1 MDAKIASYLTNAF
14 IINNIP
20 RDGVLFRFS
29 EKLKKKDTITISDN
43 KHIALM
49 GFGSRFLCLAY
60 AEKLI
65 KAGVASATRSNGNIV
80 TLKYIGL

>member
-1 MDAKIASYLTNAF
+1 MDAKIATYLTNAF

-20 RDGVLFRFS
+20 RDGTLYRFS
-29 EKLKKKDTITISDN
+29 EKLKKKDTITISDH

-49 GFGSRFLCLAY
+49 GFGSRSLCLAY